1 MTIANALN
9 TQLFGSTGT
18 GNFVGANQPTINQP
32 VIVGSTSAISA
43 GNVGE
48 IISSVIASGS
58 AISLTT
64 ATPAD
69 ITSIALTA
77 GNWDIW
83 GNVSFIG
90 GTGTTFTFLAGWINS
105 TSATMP
111 DSSLI
116 SSLGISGTITN
127 SSSVGF
133 CVPSFNLLLASPA
146 TFYLSV
152 TSAFA
157 VSTLTACGGIYARR
171 RV

>member
-32 VIVGSTSAISA
+32 VLVGSTSAISA
-43 GNVGE
+43 GNVGYSISS
-48 IISSVIASGS
+48 IISSGS

-64 ATPAD
+64 GTPAD
-69 ITSIALTA
+69 ITSISLSA

-83 GNVSFIG
+83 GNFSLIG

-127 SSSVGF
+127 SSSVSL
-133 CVPSFNLLLASPA
+133 CVPSFNLLLGSP
-146 TFYLSV
+146 TIFYLSV
-152 TSAFA
+152 SADFA
-157 VSTLTACGGIYARR
+157 VSTLTACGGIYATIRA
-171 RV
+171 